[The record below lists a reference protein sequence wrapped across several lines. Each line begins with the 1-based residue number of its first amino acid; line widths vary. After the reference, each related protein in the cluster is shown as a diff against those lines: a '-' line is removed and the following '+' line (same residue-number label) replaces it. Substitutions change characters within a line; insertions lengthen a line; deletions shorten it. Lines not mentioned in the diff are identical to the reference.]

1 MGRSFSTFNYR
12 GVCGAESKVRL
23 YANSRVTHD
32 LWVSLTVVDDG
43 NWNLVRRNYDTAW
56 DLIPQRGGR
65 KVYTHATVKLDLEWR
80 AFLSLCTGR

>member
-56 DLIPQRGGR
+56 DLIPQRGGEGLYPR
-65 KVYTHATVKLDLEWR
+65 YCKTGFGMAR
-80 AFLSLCTGR
+80 LSFVMYR